1 MKLIGR
7 ILIILGVAWLIVM
20 GMNWLRAQNLL
31 PINPDMARSE
41 RFVNREGREGFFRP
55 ERGFNEF
62 RERGE
67 RHFEEPSLDGVG
79 DMVGT
84 LIKIGIITGIVVVID
99 RILRFTSQR
108 VRRSGLPMGHN
119 SY

>member
-20 GMNWLRAQNLL
+20 GMNWLRMQNML
-31 PINPDMARSE
+31 PINPDTARSE
-41 RFVNREGREGFFRP
+41 RFVDGERREGFMRP
-55 ERGFNEF
+55 GRGFGEF

-67 RHFEEPSLDGVG
+67 RHFEKPSLDGVG
-79 DMVGT
+79 DVLGT
-84 LIKIGIITGIVVVID
+84 LTKIGIITGIVVVID

-108 VRRSGLPMGHN
+108 VRRSGLPV
-119 SY
+119 SRS

>member
-20 GMNWLRAQNLL
+20 GMNWLREQNLL
-31 PINPDMARSE
+31 PINPDIARSE
-41 RFVNREGREGFFRP
+41 RFVDRERHEGFMRP
-55 ERGFNEF
+55 GRGFGEF
-62 RERGE
+62 GERGE

-79 DMVGT
+79 DIVGT
-84 LIKIGIITGIVVVID
+84 LIKISIITGIVVVID
-99 RILRFTSQR
+99 RILRFTS
-108 VRRSGLPMGHN
+108 RRMRQSGLPMGHN

>member
-7 ILIILGVAWLIVM
+7 IFIILGIAWLIVM

-55 ERGFNEF
+55 ERGFGESG
-62 RERGE
+62 ERGE
-67 RHFEEPSLDGVG
+67 RHFAEPSLDGVG

-84 LIKIGIITGIVVVID
+84 LVKIGIITGIVVIID

-108 VRRSGLPMGHN
+108 ARRSGLPVGR
-119 SY
+119 S